1 MQEPAEV
8 LSTAL
13 AWLEAGRKVA
23 LATVVETGGSSPQ
36 MARSKDRCRVAV
48 SKVQSSVLRKM

>member
-13 AWLEAGRKVA
+13 AWLEADRKVA
-23 LATVVETGGSSPQ
+23 LATVVETGGSS
-36 MARSKDRCRVAV
+36 
-48 SKVQSSVLRKM
+48 KVQSSVPRRM